1 MSQYLLS
8 EFRSISSNPGIYLF
22 LDKKNNVLYI
32 GKAKNLKKRVG
43 SYFIKNVSL
52 GPKTQKLVSSI
63 HKIRTIDTLSEIE
76 AFLLEANYIKKF
88 SPKYNSRLTDG
99 KAFPLVKIT
108 IKDKYPKILITRRTD
123 DPSAIYFGPYPNAF
137 SMRLVLR
144 TIRKIFPFQS
154 VTNHPSK
161 NCLYYHIGICPCPY
175 VNDSEELRKEYLKS
189 INHIIDFLNGKIK
202 KVINDLKRDRD
213 KASNDL
219 EFERANSIQEKIDA
233 IIISTDPATR
243 LFEKNIDPNL
253 EKDKAFKSINKL
265 LSEFRNHNIPIK
277 DLRRIEC
284 YDISNISGQF
294 ATGSMAVFANGE
306 KNTSLYRKFKIRFN
320 SKPDDF
326 AMLKEM
332 VARRLTHKEWQI
344 PSLIVVDGGKGQVSV
359 IAKLLKDLKLNIP
372 LIGLAKR
379 EEEIVTSNLNLVKIS
394 KNSPALHLLMRIR
407 DEAHRFALSYH
418 RKLRLKNLTL

>member
-1 MSQYLLS
+1 M
-8 EFRSISSNPGIYLF
+8 
-22 LDKKNNVLYI
+22 
-32 GKAKNLKKRVG
+32 
-43 SYFIKNVSL
+43 
-52 GPKTQKLVSSI
+52 
-63 HKIRTIDTLSEIE
+63 
-76 AFLLEANYIKKF
+76 
-88 SPKYNSRLTDG
+88 
-99 KAFPLVKIT
+99 
-108 IKDKYPKILITRRTD
+108 
-123 DPSAIYFGPYPNAF
+123 
-137 SMRLVLR
+137 
-144 TIRKIFPFQS
+144 
-154 VTNHPSK
+154 
-161 NCLYYHIGICPCPY
+161 
-175 VNDSEELRKEYLKS
+175 NDSEELRKEYLKS